1 MRTLQV
7 IILII
12 FSGFLKAQDVEF
24 SAEASPNVLRVGD
37 QFNLIFSA
45 NQEME
50 TFTMPDLRDFQLL
63 GGPSQGHS
71 QSVSSINGKITT
83 TSSYQYTY
91 FLRAVKEGKF
101 TISPASIKVKNKVYK
116 SNPVSVEVLKASAPS
131 SASSQNT
138 GGTGT
143 RQSGQVSENDLFV
156 KLLLDKTEAYIGEQI
171 MASVKI
177 YTKTNLAG
185 IDQAFKGP
193 DFTGFFTEPIETPP
207 LRSLAREN
215 VNGDIFGTG
224 VIRRV
229 LIIPQKTGQLTIE
242 PFDLDVALR
251 REVRRRVSDP
261 FFDDF
266 SIPDIQEIPVIL
278 KSKQVKINVKPLPP
292 NAPPTFK
299 GAVGT
304 FKISSS
310 LNKTVTASNEPITL
324 KVVLSGTGN
333 LKLINDM
340 VVNVPYDMERYDPV
354 ISTKMDNALSGSKS
368 FEYMIM
374 PKRAGQ
380 YTIPEVEFTYFDAR
394 AGQYKTIKTESY
406 IVNVEKGQG
415 DSLVAMVP
423 GANKEDVKLLNSDI
437 RFIKTKQDTLKT
449 MSVYLATSAWYY
461 LVYILL
467 IILFIALLLVRKRI
481 SAQHADIIG
490 MKLRKADKYA
500 RKRLRQCET
509 LLKQGNSAAFYE
521 EMLGAIWGYISDK
534 LSIPVSVL
542 SKDNARTSLI
552 NRSVS
557 DDLIDQL
564 FRIIDHCEMARYGFA
579 AGETDKEQLY
589 HDAIKVIT
597 SLQQKLR

>member
-7 IILII
+7 IILLI

-45 NQEME
+45 NEEMAA
-50 TFTMPDLRDFQLL
+50 FAMPDLRDFQLL

-116 SNPVSVEVLKASAPS
+116 SNPITVEVLKASASS
-131 SASSQNT
+131 SAPAQNT
-138 GGTGT
+138 GGSGT
-143 RQSGQVSENDLFV
+143 RQNGQVSENDLFV

-171 MASVKI
+171 MATVKI

-207 LRSLAREN
+207 LRNLEREN

-229 LIIPQKTGQLTIE
+229 LIIPQKTGQLTVE

-251 REVRRRVSDP
+251 REVRRRVADP

-266 SIPDIQEIPVIL
+266 SIPDIQEIPVTL
-278 KSKQVKINVKPLPP
+278 KSKPVKINVKPLPP

-299 GAVGT
+299 GAVGL

-310 LNKTVTASNEPITL
+310 LNNTVTASNEPLTL
-324 KVVLSGTGN
+324 KVVISGTGN

-354 ISTKMDNALSGSKS
+354 INTKMDNALSGSKS

-380 YTIPEVEFTYFDAR
+380 YTIPGVEFTYFDAR

-406 IVNVEKGQG
+406 TVTVEKGQG
-415 DSLVAMVP
+415 DSLITMAP
-423 GANKEDVKLLNSDI
+423 GTNKEDVKLLNSDI
-437 RFIKTKQDTLKT
+437 RFIKTKQGTLKT
-449 MSVYLATSAWYY
+449 MSAYLATSALYY
-461 LVYILL
+461 LTYVLL
-467 IILFIALLLVRKRI
+467 IIIFIVLVLIRKRI

-490 MKLRKADKYA
+490 MKLRKADQYA
-500 RKRLRQCET
+500 RKRLRKCET

-521 EMLGAIWGYISDK
+521 EMLGALWGYISDK

-542 SKDNARTSLI
+542 SKDNARTSLM

-557 DDLIDQL
+557 DELIDQL
-564 FRIIDHCEMARYGFA
+564 FRIIDHCEMARYGFS